1 MDTETLSSGTAADR
15 WRHFLLFARN
25 FIRSP
30 LSVGTFLPSSS
41 YVVERVVEQ
50 IDWQRAKTVI
60 EFGAGLGTISS
71 ALLERMPA
79 QGRLLLIETN
89 AEFAAHL
96 QQTLRDHRVIV
107 AHGSA
112 ADVADLM
119 QQHRLG
125 QADVVVSGIPFTTLP
140 RPVRERI
147 LAATAEVLA
156 QDGQFVVYQYTRAV
170 LRHLRGRFEVR
181 RSTTEWRNTWPARIF
196 DCRPER
202 GSGEADGAVRP
213 AAK

>member
-30 LSVGTFLPSSS
+30 LAVGTFLPSSS
-41 YVVERVVEQ
+41 YVVDRVVEQ
-50 IDWQRAKTVI
+50 IDWKRARTIV
-60 EFGAGLGTISS
+60 EYGAGLGTISS
-71 ALLERMPA
+71 ALLERLPT

-96 QQTLRDHRVIV
+96 QQSLRDHRVIV
-107 AHGSA
+107 AHASA
-112 ADVADLM
+112 ADVDQLM
-119 QQHRLG
+119 RTHRLG
-125 QADVVVSGIPFTTLP
+125 HADVVVSGIPFTTLP
-140 RPVRERI
+140 KAVRERI
-147 LAATAEVLA
+147 LAATGEVLA
-156 QDGQFVVYQYTRAV
+156 PSGQFVVYQYTRTV

-196 DCRPER
+196 DCR
-202 GSGEADGAVRP
+202 AVRGEQVSST
-213 AAK
+213 

>member
-15 WRHFLLFARN
+15 WRHFVLFARN

-50 IDWQRAKTVI
+50 IDWQRARTVV

-71 ALLERMPA
+71 ALLERLPT

-107 AHGSA
+107 AHASA
-112 ADVADLM
+112 ADVAELM
-119 QQHRLG
+119 QRHRLG
-125 QADVVVSGIPFTTLP
+125 SADVVVSGIPFTTLP
-140 RPVRERI
+140 RPVREQI
-147 LAATAEVLA
+147 LATTAEVLDR
-156 QDGQFVVYQYTRAV
+156 DGQFVVYQYTRTV
-170 LRHLRGRFEVR
+170 LRHLRGRFQVL

-196 DCRPER
+196 DCRPDR
-202 GSGEADGAVRP
+202 SGKHA
-213 AAK
+213 